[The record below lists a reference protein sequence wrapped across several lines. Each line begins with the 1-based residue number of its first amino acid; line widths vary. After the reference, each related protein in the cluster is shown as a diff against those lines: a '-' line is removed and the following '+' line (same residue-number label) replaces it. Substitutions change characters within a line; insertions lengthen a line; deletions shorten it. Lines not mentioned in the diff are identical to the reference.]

1 MPPGHRRAKL
11 RGAPLANTWYHVAL
25 ANKLANTDLVP
36 AQDDIT
42 ASFSSTFNFY
52 LASTT
57 TTATNRIS

>member
-1 MPPGHRRAKL
+1 MPARSPSCETSRVRRWQT
-11 RGAPLANTWYHVAL
+11 RGITLL

-52 LASTT
+52 LGLD
-57 TTATNRIS
+57 NNHGNQPIS